1 MTKHLIT
8 PSLLSSF
15 SWYLKESFTKT
26 EAEQRQE
33 FLQTLRREK
42 TPTTEAMQKGI
53 DFENDIH
60 FYCDYGVFRG
70 IGKAISPREFGI
82 SPELL
87 DYEDAEDWFVWH
99 NGAKKEVPEHF
110 HEELE
115 TQWDE
120 AVKSIGDLVNKGL
133 WQQSVKK
140 DLKIGNSEF
149 LLYGRTDVIKKD
161 TVFDIKFTSN
171 YELGKFQDS
180 SQHLI
185 YLYCADLP
193 KFSYLISDGKD
204 WWREDYFNHAG
215 IEDEIKSKVSKFL
228 DYLEQD
234 KEAKEIYFKNWESKY

>member
-1 MTKHLIT
+1 MSYLLTT
-8 PSLLSSF
+8 SLLNSL

-42 TPTTEAMQKGI
+42 TKPNEAMQKGI
-53 DFENDIH
+53 TFENQISGKVKGEPAPVGH
-60 FYCDYGVFRG
+60 PIYE
-70 IGKAISPREFGI
+70 IGQIIKG
-82 SPELL
+82 
-87 DYEDAEDWFVWH
+87 
-99 NGAKKEVPEHF
+99 
-110 HEELE
+110 
-115 TQWDE
+115 
-120 AVKSIGDLVNKGL
+120 GL

-149 LLYGRTDVIKKD
+149 LLYGRTDVIKRD

-171 YELGKFQDS
+171 YEIGKFQDS

-185 YLYCADLP
+185 YLYCSELP

-215 IEDEIKSKVSKFL
+215 VEDEIKSKVSEFL
-228 DYLEQD
+228 DYLEGD
-234 KEAKEIYFKNWESKY
+234 KEAKELYFNKWISK